1 MSKNFYTCY
10 KCGKEFQSNKE
21 PKKLGK
27 NSKLI
32 GYICEACFKKRE
44 EKIIKSF
51 ICSNCSFSLKEA
63 RPYEV
68 KTEVDVDSDI
78 WVKMKYICPKCSSQ
92 VRIQRRIGGVSHL
105 EINSVMLERYQD

>member
-1 MSKNFYTCY
+1 M
-10 KCGKEFQSNKE
+10 
-21 PKKLGK
+21 
-27 NSKLI
+27 
-32 GYICEACFKKRE
+32 
-44 EKIIKSF
+44 
-51 ICSNCSFSLKEA
+51 KEA

-105 EINSVMLERYQD
+105 EINSVMLERYKDKTIKHIHDLYNQGFKIIGKELYFDKKQSKYTFTLAKGNEIKLYFDKSIIIL